1 MFNFKR
7 KPIKKQSLYK
17 RKGILIGSIKIIDFI
32 YIMSRVIPLFFYRG
46 IFIKDIAN
54 YNKRVYNM
62 KRRTRGIKLDGLWAE
77 IATALVSVSV
87 SYGVVTTKI
96 KAMERELETFRRDHD
111 LLVELNTKMDMLLEQ
126 KARK

>member
-1 MFNFKR
+1 M
-7 KPIKKQSLYK
+7 
-17 RKGILIGSIKIIDFI
+17 
-32 YIMSRVIPLFFYRG
+32 
-46 IFIKDIAN
+46 
-54 YNKRVYNM
+54 
-62 KRRTRGIKLDGLWAE
+62 DGLWAE